1 MSQEKEYS
9 THPHYHLVNG
19 MYNWIV
25 ENGGVPYVVV
35 PLDAVPAQLHRLG
48 DPKTGTIVLNIAP
61 HSTGMFSLEPEHL
74 SFRARFQG
82 VDTAISFHPDK
93 VLAIYDRDTPQV
105 VMQLPLIE
113 SAETESETPP
123 VAKRPT
129 LSVVK

>member
-1 MSQEKEYS
+1 MNEYT

-25 ENGGVPYVVV
+25 ENGGVPHVIV

-48 DPKTGTIVLNIAP
+48 DAKTATIVLNVAP
-61 HSTGMFSLEPEHL
+61 HSTGMFSLEPEL
-74 SFRARFQG
+74 ISFRARFQG

-93 VLAIYDRDTPQV
+93 VLAIYDRETPSV
-105 VMQLPLIE
+105 VMQLPTIALVD
-113 SAETESETPP
+113 STPDTPP
-123 VAKRPT
+123 VVKRPT